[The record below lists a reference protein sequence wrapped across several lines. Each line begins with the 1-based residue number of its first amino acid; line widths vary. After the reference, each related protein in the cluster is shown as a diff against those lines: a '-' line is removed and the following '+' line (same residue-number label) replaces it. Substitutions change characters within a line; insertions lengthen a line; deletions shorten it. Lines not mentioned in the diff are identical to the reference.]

1 MARTLA
7 AENEGWFDVNQYDNL
22 DNPEGHYRTLG
33 PEIWM
38 QTNGKV
44 THFVAGGSTGGTISG
59 TGRFLKSMNPDVKA
73 ILADPHGSI
82 FCDFIQTVSSNE
94 LMHVLVKWRETDN
107 PARLYMLSL
116 PIHELSGPSQ
126 PYVNHKVYY

>member
-1 MARTLA
+1 MNSSPSRMLGLSEDHPESYMNMAKTLA
-7 AENEGWFDVNQYDNL
+7 AKNEGWFDVNQYDNH

-38 QTNGKV
+38 QTSGRV

-59 TGRFLKSMNPDVKA
+59 TGSFLKAMNPDIKC

-82 FCDFIQTVSSNE
+82 FSD
-94 LMHVLVKWRETDN
+94 
-107 PARLYMLSL
+107 
-116 PIHELSGPSQ
+116 
-126 PYVNHKVYY
+126 YVM